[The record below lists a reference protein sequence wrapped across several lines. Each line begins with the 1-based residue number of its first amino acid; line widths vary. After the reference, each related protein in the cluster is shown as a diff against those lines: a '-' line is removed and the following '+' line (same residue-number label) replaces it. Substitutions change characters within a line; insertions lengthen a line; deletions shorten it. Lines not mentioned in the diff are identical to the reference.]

1 MISQKSWLLLIVSDP
16 FRWGRKT
23 IGSWNG
29 EMHCLQ
35 LWWSSRNV
43 FVSGFCCEEIFW
55 VCFTMINLLFL
66 WPDPGVIFLM
76 SLPWEPIEVLDDKA
90 HTRVGLPK
98 SLASIFFFFLI
109 PCSSTLSIQWFIKI
123 TTAMFLPFKFYWPTQ
138 RLLLQMGRPWLCLC
152 GWPCF

>member
-90 HTRVGLPK
+90 HTRLGLPK
-98 SLASIFFFFLI
+98 SLASIFFFFNPMQFHTQYPVI
-109 PCSSTLSIQWFIKI
+109 HQNYHCYVSSI
-123 TTAMFLPFKFYWPTQ
+123 KFYCPTQ